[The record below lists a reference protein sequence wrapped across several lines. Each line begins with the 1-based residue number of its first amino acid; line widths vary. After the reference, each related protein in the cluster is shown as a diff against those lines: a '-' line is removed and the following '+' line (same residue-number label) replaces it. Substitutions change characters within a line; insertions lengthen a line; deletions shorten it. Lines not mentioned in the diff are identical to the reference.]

1 MSISVEKNDSANLYY
16 VFVNMNGGS
25 EPSYY
30 IVPSRYV
37 AYRVRQDYEEW
48 LHAPGKNGHIRNE
61 TTMRT
66 FEFVDE
72 EERKQYKDAWYL
84 LGI

>member
-1 MSISVEKNDSANLYY
+1 MSSSVENNDSANLYY
-16 VFVNMNGGS
+16 VFVNMNGGA

-37 AYRVRQDYEEW
+37 AYRVRQDYEEF
-48 LHAPGKNGHIRNE
+48 LATPAKNGMKHKE

-66 FEFVDE
+66 FEFVDYE
-72 EERKQYKDAWYL
+72 EQEQYKDAWSL